1 MISNQILQNTIDGL
15 KGISGV
21 DFIVL
26 DTDGNEVAETTKEDF
41 DYDSEVVEFVKSPA
55 DSQEFSKYL
64 LHFGKDLYII
74 HFINRNEGVSSFW

>member
-26 DTDGNEVAETTKEDF
+26 DTDGNEVAETTKDDF

-64 LHFGKDLYII
+64 FFKIRKVYYMKKLNLI
-74 HFINRNEGVSSFW
+74 S

>member
-26 DTDGNEVAETTKEDF
+26 DTDGNEVAENTKEEF
-41 DYDSEVVEFVKSPA
+41 DYGMEVVECVKSPA

-64 LHFGKDLYII
+64 FSTLFLTDCK
-74 HFINRNEGVSSFW
+74 RNNLFRNL